1 MPPLLQLQKL
11 PGKGD
16 QGSKKEKKKE
26 KKKREREKEEEQLSL
41 CLFCLT
47 RISRVR
53 GGGGGGGGVFWGILW
68 HEQQVIACCQ
78 THSDYGPPKMPLKL
92 AM

>member
-16 QGSKKEKKKE
+16 GGYKSSVFT
-26 KKKREREKEEEQLSL
+26 SL
-41 CLFCLT
+41 FWLT
-47 RISRVR
+47 RRRRVR
-53 GGGGGGGGVFWGILW
+53 VEKMRFGVSSVQ

-92 AM
+92 TM